1 MCKQVTY
8 TKYQK
13 RVIKFLYDFLG
24 NDYPFDY
31 EKAQNN
37 HLKVLIEGVPKPMY
51 TSSTPSD
58 MKSLVNF
65 KSDIKREIKRL
76 QTEALEQDSDKPA
89 EQSDQEHKKDHILK
103 EAYKRLIMTSIKNI
117 RSKIDIFKS
126 REEEFLLEH
135 RCLDGLKQFRLDN
148 VRHVISQV
156 IQQRKSGTYLK
167 HSEKKSIENE
177 VLRHMN
183 FLMPSIAYYSDY
195 MNKKNYVNTLETT
208 EKKVV
213 GGDCH
218 DVVNTEVLPE
228 PERDT
233 TGFEDPSTNV
243 KALKTKTNADAE
255 KHKDKLSAKTL
266 EDRVESKRPVQPVE
280 KEFIQL
286 MNLSVNQRIEK
297 FRGLSKS
304 QMLGLIDELNQAMAL
319 NREQDINEVI
329 HLIRQKDIPIEVII
343 SRLEEN

>member
-76 QTEALEQDSDKPA
+76 QTEALEKIRMNRLS
-89 EQSDQEHKKDHILK
+89 SLIRSIKKTTSLK

-167 HSEKKSIENE
+167 HG
-177 VLRHMN
+177 VR
-183 FLMPSIAYYSDY
+183 
-195 MNKKNYVNTLETT
+195 
-208 EKKVV
+208 KKV
-213 GGDCH
+213 
-218 DVVNTEVLPE
+218 
-228 PERDT
+228 
-233 TGFEDPSTNV
+233 S
-243 KALKTKTNADAE
+243 KTKSCVTWI
-255 KHKDKLSAKTL
+255 
-266 EDRVESKRPVQPVE
+266 
-280 KEFIQL
+280 F
-286 MNLSVNQRIEK
+286 
-297 FRGLSKS
+297 
-304 QMLGLIDELNQAMAL
+304 
-319 NREQDINEVI
+319 
-329 HLIRQKDIPIEVII
+329 
-343 SRLEEN
+343 